1 MMRYACYILVA
12 FALSACWPESF
23 SFRDSGGMA
32 PEWESFTIQNLENTA
47 PNCPLSFAPLLTE
60 QLKDGVQNNTRLV
73 LNTKQGAGEVNIEG
87 AITAYQVQPV
97 AIQGA
102 DNASSNRLTM
112 TLALKIKIKA
122 PKEEEWQMV
131 STRFAD
137 FSSSSNLADVEQ
149 KLFAE
154 ISAQMVQDLIN
165 KLYSNW

>member
-1 MMRYACYILVA
+1 MMRKFHYVILIVL
-12 FALSACWPESF
+12 LSSCWPESF
-23 SFRDSGGMA
+23 SFRDTGGMPA
-32 PEWESFTIQNLENTA
+32 EWISFTIQNLENAA

-73 LNTKQGAGEVNIEG
+73 LNTKQGSGEVNIEG
-87 AITAYQVQPV
+87 AITGYQVQPV

-112 TLALKIKIKA
+112 TLSLKIKIKA
-122 PKEEEWQMV
+122 PKEEEWQLV

-137 FSSSSNLADVEQ
+137 FDAKSNLADVEQ

-165 KLYSNW
+165 KLFSNW

>member
-1 MMRYACYILVA
+1 MMKYFLFIFSALL
-12 FALSACWPESF
+12 LSACWPESF
-23 SFRDSGGMA
+23 SFRDSGGM
-32 PEWESFTIQNLENTA
+32 PVEWQSFTIQNLENSA

-73 LNTKQGAGEVNIEG
+73 LNTQQGAGEVNIEG
-87 AITAYQVQPV
+87 SITTYQVQPV
-97 AIQGA
+97 AIQGS
-102 DNASSNRLTM
+102 DNATSNRLTM
-112 TLALKIKIKA
+112 SLSLKIKIKA

-137 FSSSSNLADVEQ
+137 FSASANLADVEQ

-154 ISAQMVQDLIN
+154 ISEQMVQDLIN

>member
-1 MMRYACYILVA
+1 MPV
-12 FALSACWPESF
+12 
-23 SFRDSGGMA
+23 
-32 PEWESFTIQNLENTA
+32 EWQSFTIQNLENTA

-73 LNTKQGAGEVNIEG
+73 LNTKLGGGEVNIEG
-87 AITAYQVQPV
+87 AITNYQVQPV
-97 AIQGA
+97 AIQGS

-112 TLALKIKIKA
+112 ALSLKIKIKA

-137 FSSSSNLADVEQ
+137 FSANANLADVEQ

-154 ISAQMVQDLIN
+154 ISEQMVQDLIN